1 MQAVA
6 QFAPQVTDEK
16 LHRCQHITGV
26 ACSAD
31 GRHVLANYLNDHI
44 YLFSLDGTGEGSCPE
59 QAPEY
64 STGSRRARADVTA
77 DSASMRTAVL
87 RSALPGLTRS
97 TYAALHGAADPD
109 GSLLPAACKPHRPM
123 RPIRGISSCHVG
135 ALVCCGPWKCS
146 TKMPAPCVGG

>member
-44 YLFSLDGTGEGSCPE
+44 YLFSLDGTGEGACPE
-59 QAPEY
+59 QAAEH
-64 STGSRRARADVTA
+64 SLGSRRARADIAA
-77 DSASMRTAVL
+77 DSAFMHTAVL
-87 RSALPGLTRS
+87 RSALP
-97 TYAALHGAADPD
+97 AQW
-109 GSLLPAACKPHRPM
+109 GSCA
-123 RPIRGISSCHVG
+123 
-135 ALVCCGPWKCS
+135 
-146 TKMPAPCVGG
+146 TDT

>member
-44 YLFSLDGTGEGSCPE
+44 YLFSLHGTGEVSCHE
-59 QAPEY
+59 QACEP
-64 STGSRRARADVTA
+64 STSSRRDWAIATA
-77 DSASMRTAVL
+77 DSASMHTAVL
-87 RSALPGLTRS
+87 RSALSGLMRNN
-97 TYAALHGAADPD
+97 YIALQHAADP
-109 GSLLPAACKPHRPM
+109 
-123 RPIRGISSCHVG
+123 
-135 ALVCCGPWKCS
+135 
-146 TKMPAPCVGG
+146 GG